1 MQKAVGSR
9 QLLLSAFCLLLTV
22 LCLLPSVLHAQQPQT
37 GTAPIFATNAKYVN
51 GVAPGYW
58 PTAGSGLT
66 LNISAGTVFCAGAV
80 QNYAGGTLTMTAST
94 TNYVYLSSAS
104 SCAPAVKT
112 ALFTTADVPVAQVVT
127 SAFAITSV
135 SDLRTMFSN
144 TTKNINNAVYANQ
157 FATSGNGNG
166 LTPYTSPSG
175 TGGIQEAYNALIAE
189 TQGTVGGRLVI
200 PKGFYLITS
209 TVNFTENGAVGGPG
223 FYNHWSLVVEGDGE
237 DSTYIS
243 CQTGAGK
250 PCMDF
255 AGRSHVTVKNMTLY
269 RAASGY
275 STIGLFFARSTTGD
289 SQFSEYNTVDHV
301 TVGMSPSDMTAN
313 GGNGLIALY
322 DNGAEGLRVDNSHLY
337 ADWPVILTGDNV
349 FSITSQFVPANTS
362 NKFMSNSV
370 IYHTDLQALGTN
382 PPALIQ
388 GQADNTSFTDTLPI
402 GPTTG
407 FCFDVR
413 AQVTSPGNPIRGLR
427 FLNTQTDGSCGRF
440 LKTTSLLQG
449 LEISG
454 TLQQGTGSSI
464 LLSGAN
470 AGIQGSV
477 INLVYASASPAEPLV
492 GDDGVAN
499 QGVKANKIY
508 LYSGASINAP
518 TTAGNGNV
526 FISNFNSPGITWSNS
541 AKTDLVVTPGVT
553 TILPSIGGETVSAA
567 PRSTY
572 SSFLPGALTATS
584 TGSTLTLDKAV
595 TVTRIQAQAKTAPSG
610 CTTNAVVR
618 LTDGTTPQTVTITG
632 AANDSGAITQNYA
645 AGAALTVGVST
656 AAAGCTT
663 NPQDTT
669 VIVQMRM
676 Q

>member
-1 MQKAVGSR
+1 
-9 QLLLSAFCLLLTV
+9 
-22 LCLLPSVLHAQQPQT
+22 
-37 GTAPIFATNAKYVN
+37 
-51 GVAPGYW
+51 
-58 PTAGSGLT
+58 
-66 LNISAGTVFCAGAV
+66 
-80 QNYAGGTLTMTAST
+80 
-94 TNYVYLSSAS
+94 
-104 SCAPAVKT
+104 
-112 ALFTTADVPVAQVVT
+112 
-127 SAFAITSV
+127 
-135 SDLRTMFSN
+135 
-144 TTKNINNAVYANQ
+144 
-157 FATSGNGNG
+157 
-166 LTPYTSPSG
+166 
-175 TGGIQEAYNALIAE
+175 
-189 TQGTVGGRLVI
+189 
-200 PKGFYLITS
+200 
-209 TVNFTENGAVGGPG
+209 
-223 FYNHWSLVVEGDGE
+223 
-237 DSTYIS
+237 
-243 CQTGAGK
+243 
-250 PCMDF
+250 
-255 AGRSHVTVKNMTLY
+255 
-269 RAASGY
+269 
-275 STIGLFFARSTTGD
+275 
-289 SQFSEYNTVDHV
+289 
-301 TVGMSPSDMTAN
+301 MTAN
-313 GGNGLIALY
+313 GGNGLIGIY
-322 DNGAEGLRVDNSHLY
+322 DRAAEGLRVDNSHLY
-337 ADWPVILTGDNV
+337 ADWPLVLTGDDV
-349 FSITSQFVPANTS
+349 FGISSTFVPVNNTI
-362 NKFMSNSV
+362 KFMSNSV
-370 IYHTDLQALGTN
+370 VYHSDLQLPSQTATS
-382 PPALIQ
+382 PALIQ
-388 GQADNTSFTDTLPI
+388 GQADNTTFMDTLPI
-402 GPTTG
+402 GQTTG

-413 AQVTSPGNPIRGLR
+413 AQVTAPGNPIRTLR
-427 FLNTQTDGSCGRF
+427 FINTQTDSTCGRF

-663 NPQDTT
+663 NPQDAT
-669 VIVQMRM
+669 VIVQMKM